1 MHFGQV
7 LDCVIS
13 AEKTHLICCSTM
25 KSSATM
31 RKTLGMWHTTKI
43 TTIQARTHLKSKSLK
58 IYRKDRKSTNI
69 TENKKMTENQK
80 IYRNDRKSTEIAENL
95 QMVQKINRNGRKPT
109 VLTGEKKSL
118 TPNWTLASPSS
129 QPEDACS

>member
-1 MHFGQV
+1 
-7 LDCVIS
+7 
-13 AEKTHLICCSTM
+13 
-25 KSSATM
+25 
-31 RKTLGMWHTTKI
+31 
-43 TTIQARTHLKSKSLK
+43 
-58 IYRKDRKSTNI
+58 
-69 TENKKMTENQK
+69 MTENQK
-80 IYRNDRKSTEIAENL
+80 IYRNDRKSTEMAENL